1 MTAPALAGAL
11 SLCVVLFVAGLRL
24 VVWEAPGAERV
35 AGRAERRS
43 RRRQSPVAALQ
54 ATVARRFAPQAL
66 ALISSRRRE
75 VVRRRIQSAGR
86 PGDPTLERHAG
97 DKAASAVT
105 FGLLGVL
112 LAVIAGSP
120 LLVPTLAYFGWIRT
134 DLSLL
139 ARSQRRQARISRELA
154 DFLDIL
160 AVTVSAGLGFR
171 TALARVADALGGP
184 LAEEVHTA
192 LQQMAYGI
200 SRRAAF
206 EGIRDRNESQPLGQF
221 MSALLQAEDL
231 GAPLSDTLGSIAAD
245 LRREFAQNARIEAA
259 RAEPRV
265 SVITAIVMVPG
276 FVVLMAAAL
285 ILRTGVNFGALF
297 G

>member
-1 MTAPALAGAL
+1 MTSLILAGAFA
-11 SLCVVLFVAGLRL
+11 LCVVLFVAGLGM
-24 VVWEAPGAERV
+24 VAWEAPGAERV
-35 AGRAERRS
+35 SESTDRRS
-43 RRRQSPVAALQ
+43 RRRPSRIAALQ
-54 ATVARRFAPQAL
+54 ARVARRFAPQAL
-66 ALISSRRRE
+66 ALISSKRRE
-75 VVRRRIQSAGR
+75 VIRRRIESAGR
-86 PGDPTLERHAG
+86 PGDMTLERYAG
-97 DKAASAVT
+97 DKAASTVT
-105 FGLLGVL
+105 FGTLGVL
-112 LAVIAGSP
+112 LAVMVGSP
-120 LLVPTLAYFGWIRT
+120 LFVPTLAYFGWVRI

-139 ARSQRRQARISRELA
+139 ARAKRRQARIDRELP

-231 GAPLSDTLGSIAAD
+231 GAPLSDTLGSIASD
-245 LRREFAQNARIEAA
+245 LRREFAQNARTEAA
-259 RAEPRV
+259 RAVPRV
-265 SVITAIVMVPG
+265 SVITAMVMVPG
-276 FVVLMAAAL
+276 FVVLMGAAL